1 MWVGSC
7 LTIHQSKAFLT
18 LLVITAFSTCI
29 MALPIISPT
38 LDGAH
43 AMYLV
48 SRSHPGCNRLWWD
61 WWGSYIVFGGPGGR
75 WVLGTALGYWVAKPQ
90 VPVNPRMCR
99 YGLPYMRPTM
109 NAVLTLT
116 IALSL
121 AGFCLVLAS
130 RMAFHLLRGQTTIEA
145 LQTAALRGR
154 GDTPRRFLWL
164 PSPAHPQVTD
174 PSLQVAPVGIEAPI
188 EGIRHR
194 TPLSSDLLRTRGSV
208 VSLDPNA
215 RIYDLGIW
223 RNVKTTWNKPIF
235 SPRSPPR
242 ILREPP
248 EINPDI
254 IKRINETG
262 T

>member
-1 MWVGSC
+1 
-7 LTIHQSKAFLT
+7 
-18 LLVITAFSTCI
+18 
-29 MALPIISPT
+29 MAVPIIRPT

-61 WWGSYIVFGGPGGR
+61 WWGSYVVFGGPGGR

-90 VPVNPRMCR
+90 APVNPHMCR
-99 YGLPYMRPTM
+99 YGLPYMRPTI

-121 AGFCLVLAS
+121 AGFCLVLAL
-130 RMAFHLLRGQTTIEA
+130 RMVFHLLKGQTTIEA
-145 LQTAALRGR
+145 LQTASLRGR
-154 GDTPRRFLWL
+154 DDTPRRFLWL

-174 PSLQVAPVGIEAPI
+174 SSLRVAPVGIEAPI

-194 TPLSSDLLRTRGSV
+194 TPLSSDHLRTHGSV
-208 VSLDPNA
+208 VSLDPDA

-223 RNVKTTWNKPIF
+223 RNAKTAWSKPMF
-235 SPRSPPR
+235 SPRFPSR
-242 ILREPP
+242 TLREPP
-248 EINPDI
+248 EINPDM
-254 IKRINETG
+254 IKRIIETG